1 MSPATQPLDPRS
13 LPIKEEK
20 IEKDIATTT
29 DTRLS
34 HDDQQ
39 GCMYVYRKDSSP
51 VESTRP
57 DHDYIDIERKQREL
71 SENIFIQRARCSYL
85 ALTMFP
91 GDVMSHPAF
100 CGGRMETWLNA
111 ISMLIVPRKAHPRFH
126 K

>member
-71 SENIFIQRARCSYL
+71 SEKIFIQRARCLLPRLNYVPWRCDVTPCFL
-85 ALTMFP
+85 WWPNGDLTEC
-91 GDVMSHPAF
+91 H
-100 CGGRMETWLNA
+100 LNA
-111 ISMLIVPRKAHPRFH
+111 NRTV
-126 K
+126 